1 MADRSAET
9 KTGTERRM
17 FQMREREEALKTNPI
32 SAQNDQCDEGRC
44 KPDVRNS
51 VRPVFYVFVTAT
63 VITKGFLRCHLTRSV
78 PDLKSRFD
86 ITQHNT
92 PSR

>member
-9 KTGTERRM
+9 KTGTERM

-44 KPDVRNS
+44 KTDVRNS
-51 VRPVFYVFVTAT
+51 VRPVCYVFVTAT
-63 VITKGFLRCHLTRSV
+63 VISITKGFLRCHLTSSV

-86 ITQHNT
+86 LLHNT
-92 PSR
+92 PSQ